1 MVTWKVAC
9 NGEAALVLLCRPT
22 QYARTRP
29 TDADRVGLSD
39 DKRRSDARR
48 HESGDTHTL
57 AINSVKH
64 EGPLETCTA
73 L

>member
-1 MVTWKVAC
+1 MESRLQWWGRT
-9 NGEAALVLLCRPT
+9 LLCRPT
-22 QYARTRP
+22 QYARPRP

-39 DKRRSDARR
+39 DERRSDGRR

-64 EGPLETCTA
+64 EGPLDTCAA